1 MLENLP
7 KINEKMNDIDDV
19 TLDDLCQIFRRCCHS
34 FLRNISTNTI
44 LTSKRIIGISK
55 EEHLIKRRK
64 ILKTILEY

>member
-34 FLRNISTNTI
+34 FLRNISINAI